1 VVADEATRRGTGDAT
16 ERWWGVLARSRY
28 LPRFIRGRARLR
40 WMARV
45 DERRVAGRDP
55 GDNRDTRIPVGEQVL
70 VPVLW
75 LTELYTPTTL
85 DGLLSGLASL
95 MARAGDQD
103 CRRGDIVEWVK
114 DARRQGG
121 GSWRMLPNVWPAGTA
136 PRSANWITDDLPVGI
151 TSVTWG
157 IYTLTS
163 TVTAVTVMF
172 RVEER
177 HAGELQRIVNK
188 DASSRAVLLP
198 GGSYTVSDVR
208 SQKQQAADR
217 WRENLRADAARWL
230 ARRLPG
236 SFQDLAPGQLPTI
249 ELVLTERQYPWDEPI
264 GHPAVAGWMQ
274 LLDLENLEGYWQ
286 CGAIS
291 WLRLRERQFHSWTRG
306 QRHLYTLAG
315 RRPDLLSVSRAAH
328 SAAQR
333 DALNEALHLLHLHIV
348 PAANRLALTA
358 LLDEL
363 AEQLAATRDLAKQAA
378 GKRSPRALAQIQQQL
393 ISTGL
398 DSQIVADDIVRYA
411 RDERSW
417 LYEVLDFTQVLP
429 PALTEHLR
437 PDRAAPARRTVR
449 RPWKRRNRQTAAA
462 RRHRGRGSRPYAAN
476 PAPAPP
482 APSSLAELL
491 RQGQIDQGT
500 LVTQAEADLRDLINT
515 SAQLTAAIE
524 NIRLQRRVLLLTII
538 SVIVAVIAA
547 TAAVDALHISGGT
560 PAPAPSIHPT
570 VTRTQ

>member
-1 VVADEATRRGTGDAT
+1 MRDAT

-45 DERRVAGRDP
+45 EERRVAGRDP

-70 VPVLW
+70 VPALW

-103 CRRGDIVEWVK
+103 PRRGDIVEWVK
-114 DARRQGG
+114 EARRQGG
-121 GSWRMLPNVWPAGTA
+121 GSWRMLPNVWPAGTT

-151 TSVTWG
+151 TSLTWG

-163 TVTAVTVMF
+163 TVTAVTAMF

-198 GGSYTVSDVR
+198 GGSYTISDVR

-249 ELVLTERQYPWDEPI
+249 ELVLTERQHPWDETI
-264 GHPAVAGWMQ
+264 GHPAIAGWMQ
-274 LLDLENLEGYWQ
+274 LLDLEDLEGYWQ
-286 CGAIS
+286 CTAIS
-291 WLRLRERQFHSWTRG
+291 WLRLRERQFHNWTRG

-315 RRPDLLSVSRAAH
+315 RRPDLLSVSPAAH

-398 DSQIVADDIVRYA
+398 DNQIVADDIVRYA

-437 PDRAAPARRTVR
+437 PDRAPPARRSVWM
-449 RPWKRRNRQTAAA
+449 PWKRRNRQTAAA
-462 RRHRGRGSRPYAAN
+462 RRHRGRSSRPDAAN
-476 PAPAPP
+476 SAPAPP

-491 RQGQIDQGT
+491 RQGQTDQGT

-538 SVIVAVIAA
+538 SLIVAVIAA

-570 VTRTQ
+570 ATRTQ

>member
-1 VVADEATRRGTGDAT
+1 MVADEATRRGERDAT
-16 ERWWGVLARSRY
+16 ERRWGVLARSRY
-28 LPRFIRGRARLR
+28 LPRFIRRHARLR

-70 VPVLW
+70 VPVIW

-85 DGLLSGLASL
+85 DGLLSGLPSL

-103 CRRGDIVEWVK
+103 PRRGDIVEWVK

-121 GSWRMLPNVWPAGTA
+121 GSWRMLPNVWPAGST

-163 TVTAVTVMF
+163 TVTAVTAMF

-236 SFQDLAPGQLPTI
+236 SFQDLAPGQPPTI
-249 ELVLTERQYPWDEPI
+249 ELVLTERQHPWDEPI
-264 GHPAVAGWMQ
+264 GRPAVVGWMH
-274 LLDLENLEGYWQ
+274 LLDLEDLEGYWQ
-286 CGAIS
+286 CTAIS

-315 RRPDLLSVSRAAH
+315 RRPDLTSISPATH

-333 DALNEALHLLHLHIV
+333 DSLNEALHLLHLNVV
-348 PAANRLALTA
+348 PTANRLALTA
-358 LLDEL
+358 LLGEL

-417 LYEVLDFTQVLP
+417 RYDVLDFTQVLP

-437 PDRAAPARRTVR
+437 PDHAASARRRTW
-449 RPWKRRNRQTAAA
+449 RPWKRKNHQAAGA
-462 RRHRGRGSRPYAAN
+462 RRHPGRLSRSAAAN
-476 PAPAPP
+476 LAP

-515 SAQLTAAIE
+515 SAQLTAAAE

-547 TAAVDALHISGGT
+547 TAAVDALHISSGI

-570 VTRTQ
+570 VTRT